1 MEMKPSDSKTIYV
14 DLDDVLCQAAGHFLK
29 IVEREFGKRVAY
41 EQLTNFDVGRSCGLT
56 SEERDALYRIVHR
69 PEELLSMAPV
79 AEAAAVLERW
89 ESAGFEIAIV
99 TGRPPDTREV
109 SLAWLKRHG
118 LPFHSFTIVDKYS
131 RFSTAKTAAIDL
143 AQLAERRFCLAV
155 EDSLP
160 MAQYLA
166 THMKVPV
173 ALLERPW
180 NQSADPH
187 IRICRYRDWQALAD
201 ARPALS
207 NGVEESKHD

>member
-1 MEMKPSDSKTIYV
+1 MKPSDSKTLYV
-14 DLDDVLCQAAGHFLK
+14 DLDDVLCQTARHFLK
-29 IVEREFGKRVAY
+29 IVEREFGKKVAY

-56 SEERDALYRIVHR
+56 SAERDELYRIVHR

-79 AEAAAVLERW
+79 EEAIGVLRRW
-89 ESAGFEIAIV
+89 EESGLKIAIV

-109 SLAWLKRHG
+109 SVAWLRRHG
-118 LPFHSFTIVDKYS
+118 FPFHSFTIVDKYS
-131 RFSTAKTAAIDL
+131 RFSTAKTAAIAL
-143 AQLAERRFCLAV
+143 AQLAERKFCFAV

-180 NQSADPH
+180 NRSPEEH
-187 IRICRYRDWQALAD
+187 IRISRYCDWQALAG
-201 ARPALS
+201 ARLGLS
-207 NGVEESKHD
+207 NGMEESEHD